1 MGTKTCAQGH
11 KYDDSKPECPF
22 CPKPDFSHKKTVL
35 DEGGFAGEEPG
46 LNLVQPNKV
55 PNKGTRIASPG
66 SGTLGNGMQ
75 SGGKKGTRIA
85 IDSAEPSSQVLSS
98 QPARAVGKLIGW
110 VVSFSWNPQGDD
122 HRIREGRT
130 RIGSDPSMDI
140 VVNDGLVSGKHAI
153 LIYRS
158 GKLKIR
164 DEMSVNG
171 TFVNDEDI
179 GDDPT
184 IIKDGD
190 LIRFGTGSEF
200 KLRLIDIEEESS

>member
-1 MGTKTCAQGH
+1 MGIKTCIQGH
-11 KYDDSKPECPF
+11 QYDDSKSECPH
-22 CPKPDFSHKKTVL
+22 CPKQDLSGIKTVV
-35 DEGGFAGEEPG
+35 DGGGFPEPEDQFVSPNNQRGTLLVSADAGG
-46 LNLVQPNKV
+46 LVNNSQKLDH
-55 PNKGTRIASPG
+55 KGTIIADYSPH
-66 SGTLGNGMQ
+66 Q
-75 SGGKKGTRIA
+75 KA
-85 IDSAEPSSQVLSS
+85 PSHEFNP
-98 QPARAVGKLIGW
+98 QPARAEKKLVGW

-122 HRIREGRT
+122 HRIRKGRT
-130 RIGSDPSMDI
+130 KIGSDPMMDI
-140 VVNDGLVSGKHAI
+140 VINDGLVSGKHAI

-184 IIKDGD
+184 VLKDGD
-190 LIRFGTGSEF
+190 IIRFGTVTEF